1 MKKFNKITVIL
12 LALMLTCV
20 IAITASFS
28 WLTRPNGTTDPANAI
43 GLTGTAVVKT
53 ANNCDI
59 QTSICNMVNGEL
71 DEGTPVLIDSV
82 TIPANSTQ
90 YFKTVITNKADSR
103 NNVSLTN
110 LQLSAATAT
119 VNSLSP
125 LKTSVAYKSGGV
137 SVAEHLTI
145 EAKGS
150 LTVEWYICN
159 NGSELITV
167 TNLPEITYY
176 S

>member
-1 MKKFNKITVIL
+1 MKKLNKITVIL

-28 WLTRPNGTTDPANAI
+28 WLTRPNGTTDNANAI

-53 ANNCDI
+53 IHC
-59 QTSICNMVNGEL
+59 TSTTYTCSMVNGALE
-71 DEGTPVLIDSV
+71 EIVVATSGAV

-90 YFKTVITNKADSR
+90 YFKTVITNNAESK
-103 NNVSLTN
+103 NNISLTN
-110 LQLSAATAT
+110 LQLSGGTGAT
-119 VNSLSP
+119 VNCLSP
-125 LKTSVAYKSGGV
+125 LKTSVAYSEGV
-137 SVAEHLTI
+137 SVADHLTI
-145 EAKGS
+145 DASGT

-159 NGSELITV
+159 KGSAEITV
-167 TNLPEITYY
+167 TNVPEIFYY